1 MSTKTRIP
9 PTRPSGT
16 PLSRSHRVV
25 KTDNRGHEN
34 VIPPNLRNVLLDL
47 DETLISAV
55 EISTLKKDPAKMTE
69 FHTRSKA
76 FQVHK
81 MDEDYYIVERPGVQ
95 AFLDFLFRHY
105 NVSVWTAASK
115 DYAIFVLRQVILKPG
130 RKLDYFMFSEN
141 CDASYERTGC
151 LKQLNQLFHL
161 PRYNPGNTMIV
172 DDNQN
177 VRERQS
183 NPVWSIKAFRFFR
196 KESEQDPH
204 LVHLHERLQKKVAEQ
219 KLSASR

>member
-1 MSTKTRIP
+1 MSTK
-9 PTRPSGT
+9 PTRRTPSVGSSSS
-16 PLSRSHRVV
+16 SRSHY
-25 KTDNRGHEN
+25 N
-34 VIPPNLRNVLLDL
+34 VIPPNLKNVLLDL

-55 EISTLKKDPAKMTE
+55 EVSTLKKDPAKMAE
-69 FHTRSKA
+69 FQVRSKL
-76 FQVHK
+76 FRVHK
-81 MDEDYYIVERPGVQ
+81 MDDDYFIVERPGVQ
-95 AFLDFLFRHY
+95 PFLDYLFRNF

-115 DYAIFVLRQVILKPG
+115 EYAIFVLRQVILKPG

-161 PRYNPGNTMIV
+161 PRYNPANTMII

-177 VRERQS
+177 VVERQV

-196 KESEQDPH
+196 KDSESDAYLSQ
-204 LVHLHERLQKKVAEQ
+204 LHKALSEKIPTKKN
-219 KLSASR
+219 SSRE